1 MQRDQDFDIARNIKA
16 IEWLK
21 TEIVIDAG
29 QIGRALLNGKDELV
43 LESIADSILCCYLLA
58 RRLGVSFSKLES
70 AVEGRARMAGMQGH
84 ELGSG
89 TTTYPA
95 CRASQCPLHL
105 MKLIYLSTQD
115 LHYLGRVLLIY
126 VAAILI
132 GSQLGWLFVGLAAGL
147 PALLIGSK
155 HGTAAAIPVALICL
169 RPSAG

>member
-1 MQRDQDFDIARNIKA
+1 LSSAVFLGQRRAMQEKAAGFPKELAGGDSMQRDQDFDIARNIKA

-84 ELGSG
+84 ELEQWYNDLSSL
-89 TTTYPA
+89 A
-95 CRASQCPLHL
+95 EHL
-105 MKLIYLSTQD
+105 
-115 LHYLGRVLLIY
+115 
-126 VAAILI
+126 
-132 GSQLGWLFVGLAAGL
+132 
-147 PALLIGSK
+147 
-155 HGTAAAIPVALICL
+155 
-169 RPSAG
+169 SARRTL